1 MKNVYVVYE
10 SYSLDCK
17 NINDEKYRERI
28 LKVFED
34 KDCVR
39 TAQYILDRVKEQ
51 CDIIIDPNGKYLKET
66 EKSSDIWE
74 GRLFED
80 DEENMLI
87 ADIYYENEYQYS
99 IYSKYVEVE

>member
-1 MKNVYVVYE
+1 MSKCYVVYE

-17 NINDEKYRERI
+17 NINGEKYRERI
-28 LKVFED
+28 LKVFAD

-51 CDIIIDPNGKYLKET
+51 CDILIYSNEKYLKET
-66 EKSSDIWE
+66 EKSSDILE
-74 GRLFED
+74 CRLFED
-80 DEENMLI
+80 VEENMLI

-99 IYSKYVEVE
+99 IYSKYMEVE

>member
-1 MKNVYVVYE
+1 MSKCYVVYTDYQE
-10 SYSLDCK
+10 DAMIL
-17 NINDEKYRERI
+17 NNLQHNVVIN
-28 LKVFED
+28 KVFASEI
-34 KDCVR
+34 K
-39 TAQYILDRVKEQ
+39 AIGYVKSELELQ
-51 CDIIIDPNGKYLKET
+51 CDIVIDPNEKYLKGT

>member
-1 MKNVYVVYE
+1 MNNVYVVYE

-28 LKVFED
+28 LKVFVD
-34 KDCVR
+34 KDCAIM
-39 TAQYILDRVKEQ
+39 TQYILDRVKEQ
-51 CDIIIDPNGKYLKET
+51 CDIVIDPNEKHLKET